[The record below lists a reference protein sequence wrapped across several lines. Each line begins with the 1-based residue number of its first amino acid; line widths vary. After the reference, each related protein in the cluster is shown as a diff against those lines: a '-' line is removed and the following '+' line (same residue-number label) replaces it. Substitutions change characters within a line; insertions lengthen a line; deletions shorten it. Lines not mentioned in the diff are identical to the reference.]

1 MTIKKDMVIRKIGM
15 DTILIPIGNAIKD
28 HNGFFMLTETAC
40 FLWEHLPDCN
50 SVDELAKMLFDEY
63 DVTEEQALT
72 DTQEFIDKLSEL
84 DIIDK

>member
-1 MTIKKDMVIRKIGM
+1 MIIKKDLVLRKIGT
-15 DTILIPIGNAIKD
+15 DTILVPIGNAIKD

-40 FLWEHLPDCN
+40 FLWEHLSECN
-50 SVDELAKMLFDEY
+50 SVEELAKKLFDEY

-72 DTQEFIDKLSEL
+72 DTQEFIDKLSQL